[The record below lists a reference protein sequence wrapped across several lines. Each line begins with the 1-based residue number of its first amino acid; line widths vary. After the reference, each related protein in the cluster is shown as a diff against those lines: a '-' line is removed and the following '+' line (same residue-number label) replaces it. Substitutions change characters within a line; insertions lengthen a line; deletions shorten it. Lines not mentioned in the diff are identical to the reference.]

1 MSSQM
6 DTKTM
11 ILYLS
16 SIALALFYLVYMP
29 YTALSA
35 LVTDPGLLWI
45 YYFTLVLG
53 LVFPLYY
60 AIGDESTAWIC
71 LGLAVILN
79 SVLWMMVQAAQMMAA
94 LMTLIVGVLLFLQPI
109 LEKRMKN
116 WDLMKN
122 VFHILIGLF
131 IILAAGFYANWL
143 LPAFIGATS
152 YNHYM
157 PQFLFMGGALFV
169 VYAFVLLLYGLFNII
184 GMKTGGKAK
193 DFIGKL
199 AKLFYMLLVLVY
211 LIGITYNIIAYTGTF
226 NWGAVTATPIVF
238 FAGWGL
244 GGQVLGSILLLLVYL
259 YGLGKI
265 AEKQ

>member
-1 MSSQM
+1 M

-16 SIALALFYLVYMP
+16 SVALALFYLVYMP
-29 YTALSA
+29 YAALSA

-60 AIGDESTAWIC
+60 AVGEEGTAWIC
-71 LGLAVILN
+71 LGLAIILN
-79 SVLWMMVQAAQMMAA
+79 SILAMIVQAAQMFAA
-94 LMTLIVGVLLFLQPI
+94 FMILIVGVLIFLMPI

-116 WDLMKN
+116 WDMIKN
-122 VFHILIGLF
+122 VFHIIIGLF
-131 IILAAGFYANWL
+131 VILAVGAFANWN
-143 LPAFIGATS
+143 LPAFIGDTS

-169 VYAFVLLLYGLFNII
+169 VFGFVLLMYGIFNIFA
-184 GMKTGGKAK
+184 MKAGGKAK

-199 AKLFYMLLVLVY
+199 AKLFYMLLVLVF
-211 LIGITYNIIAYTGTF
+211 LLGITYNIVNYVGTF
-226 NWGAVTATPIVF
+226 HWGTVTATPIVF

-244 GGQVLGSILLLLVYL
+244 GGQVLGSILLLVIYL